1 MYYIVSNN
9 NTIVFRSKDR
19 AKLYAKYVF
28 MVANGF
34 HTYPLSFTDIKPVQP
49 KQRLNVSVLSY

>member
-19 AKLYAKYVF
+19 AKLYAKYEF
-28 MVANGF
+28 MVARGF
-34 HTYPLSFTDIKPVQP
+34 HTKPLYFTDIKPVQP

>member
-1 MYYIVSNN
+1 MYYITSN
-9 NTIVFRSKDR
+9 NTILFRSKDK
-19 AKLYAKYVF
+19 AKLYTKYEF

-34 HTYPLSFTDIKPVQP
+34 HTKPLYFTDIKPVQP